1 MPPARVGELESW
13 GRIPHDSNRLSL
25 TTLAEMTIHHLRR
38 ASLSTCY
45 NPVRAAQLAWHSTTT
60 KTSANSSRSPLASL
74 PRVEIKDCQFTL
86 VTVFVDAAT
95 DWDKDE
101 GLFTF
106 TRGRFLYDEDCQ
118 MAQRTVRFSM
128 RELARAAAAS
138 ISADRC
144 VGVRKYPDGLYNK
157 AYLFRM
163 DDGREV
169 FGKVPNPNAG
179 LPHYTTSSEVATMD
193 FVGIPQNLE
202 ALIFSCS
209 AWRLTNTDP

>member
-1 MPPARVGELESW
+1 MR
-13 GRIPHDSNRLSL
+13 
-25 TTLAEMTIHHLRR
+25 
-38 ASLSTCY
+38 
-45 NPVRAAQLAWHSTTT
+45 QLIGT
-60 KTSANSSRSPLASL
+60 
-74 PRVEIKDCQFTL
+74 
-86 VTVFVDAAT
+86 
-95 DWDKDE
+95 KDE

-144 VGVRKYPDGLYNK
+144 VGVRKYPDGLFNK

-193 FVGIPQNLE
+193 FVGTPQNLE
-202 ALIFSCS
+202 APMLPLFYM
-209 AWRLTNTDP
+209 AVTNTFL